1 MTDFAESRR
10 SATPASRIVAISVL
24 GRPAKRPAQNAARMA
39 LAMSAIDLI
48 AAHPDWHP
56 IDAILFP
63 AGYIRT
69 ATSMGPIAPNVRS
82 YILAL
87 ESAGLMFSSLAAALH
102 GVCPGVL
109 IISGFDGNRPP
120 DRLFRGDQ
128 IMAAFDEH
136 GCVTA
141 VRKIYPSDVDTNGW
155 WQNPYPVSAP
165 DFGHPGRAVRLPS
178 GAIAE
183 LATCYDAF
191 AFSERVIG
199 ETANR
204 QHIRYAH
211 FDGQRAVPA
220 RPVQRNLLMSDYLAA
235 VERRDASLLLVG
247 IHGFER
253 PGRDGYWQ
261 RHGIATASAAM
272 AGIPCIGA
280 AHYAMSLPRPRSTP
294 LAASD
299 VPIGQLRAGSQR
311 RAYALRPDDWLHVSL
326 HGRPVLLLRRFDL
339 P

>member
-1 MTDFAESRR
+1 MTDFAQSRR
-10 SATPASRIVAISVL
+10 SATPACRIVAISVL

-39 LAMSAIDLI
+39 LATSAIDLL

-63 AGYIRT
+63 AGFART
-69 ATSMGPIAPNVRS
+69 TIPMGRMAPNIRS
-82 YILAL
+82 DILSL
-87 ESAGLMFSSLAAALH
+87 EPAGLMFSSLAAALH
-102 GVCPGVL
+102 VECPGVL

-128 IMAAFDEH
+128 IMAAFDQH

-165 DFGHPGRAVRLPS
+165 DFGHPGRAIQLPS

-199 ETANR
+199 ETPNR
-204 QHIRYAH
+204 RHIRYVH
-211 FDGQRAVPA
+211 FDGQRAVLA
-220 RPVQRNLLMSDYLAA
+220 RPSHRNLLMGDYLDALK
-235 VERRDASLLLVG
+235 RRDPALLLVG

-272 AGIPCIGA
+272 GGIPCIGA
-280 AHYAMSLPRPRSTP
+280 AHYAVSLPRPRSTT

-299 VPIGQLRAGSQR
+299 VPAGQLTAGSQR
-311 RAYALRPDDWLHVSL
+311 RAYALRPDDSLQVSL
-326 HGRPVLLLRRFDL
+326 HGRPALLLRRFDL